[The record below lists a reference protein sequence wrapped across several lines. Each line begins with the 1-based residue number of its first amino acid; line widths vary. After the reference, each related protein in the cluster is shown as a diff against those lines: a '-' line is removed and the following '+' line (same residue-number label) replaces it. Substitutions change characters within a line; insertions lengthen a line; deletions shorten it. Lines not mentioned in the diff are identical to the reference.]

1 MSARASS
8 SVSAR
13 ATVAMKRERLI
24 SISWVISVP
33 ARSVRISFTESVS
46 PLRLLVVPLM
56 MLPLYRVGTQQ
67 RRMVVLVNYDNYE
80 GSGGHKCGQ
89 SPTKR
94 EESHAPGVLEFLGCR
109 YASEITAKLES
120 AAGILSAG
128 MAQLLPVVMSTNV
141 ERGAVG
147 PWQFPNAR

>member
-56 MLPLYRVGTQQ
+56 MLSLYRVGTQQ
-67 RRMVVLVNYDNYE
+67 RRMVALVNYE
-80 GSGGHKCGQ
+80 GSERAQ
-89 SPTKR
+89 MW
-94 EESHAPGVLEFLGCR
+94 
-109 YASEITAKLES
+109 AKSYKEGRKS
-120 AAGILSAG
+120 RPWRARVFG
-128 MAQLLPVVMSTNV
+128 LPVR
-141 ERGAVG
+141 E
-147 PWQFPNAR
+147 